1 MSFILRYDSSTIP
14 FTHLKCTIQWFSV
27 YVLSFAT
34 IDSHFSKHFFRVNVC
49 LWVNARPPIH
59 TGIKLVQFGDLT
71 FSGMHM
77 WFIPGLRSMW
87 KVVISGSLC
96 LLRYSSPGANWKDR
110 VAFMGA
116 IVCRSYTPFILLVS
130 YMGPIISLSQPQCFF
145 WKGQCILGKSNP
157 KHWASSLNFCLLLD
171 VNLVLPP
178 HLISS
183 LVIFVC
189 CLTFQLSSARRLLWI
204 TYLLP
209 PGGLFISLSML
220 LKIIH
225 RWALLFISIW

>member
-59 TGIKLVQFGDLT
+59 TGIKLAQFGDLT

-116 IVCRSYTPFILLVS
+116 IVCRSYTPFYS
-130 YMGPIISLSQPQCFF
+130 PSLIYGSNYQPFT
-145 WKGQCILGKSNP
+145 
-157 KHWASSLNFCLLLD
+157 A
-171 VNLVLPP
+171 
-178 HLISS
+178 
-183 LVIFVC
+183 
-189 CLTFQLSSARRLLWI
+189 
-204 TYLLP
+204 
-209 PGGLFISLSML
+209 SML
-220 LKIIH
+220 LLE
-225 RWALLFISIW
+225 RTVYPGQEQPQTLSLFPEFLSSSGC